1 MVIFSTISYLLLAF
15 MLMNM
20 MAKVRPWSRKP
31 APGKMFKSLPMGI
44 ISRIRLHRFSLA
56 ALGTGIAH
64 GLITGWLPLN
74 TAGMIGA
81 FAIIIVL
88 FPMRY
93 SLTTQGV
100 ALGDAMFYPWNS
112 FSGFA
117 FKKSGLELG
126 HPSFWGR
133 LTLFIQPAEMDSVVK
148 YVARHVKNSPANLQL
163 EESEK

>member
-1 MVIFSTISYLLLAF
+1 MFIFYVISYLLLAF

-20 MAKVRPWSRKP
+20 MAKVRPWNRKP
-31 APGKMFKSLPMGI
+31 APGKAFKSLPMGLM
-44 ISRIRLHRFSLA
+44 SRIRLHRFSLM

-64 GLITGWLPLN
+64 GLLAGWLPLN
-74 TAGMIGA
+74 TAGMIVA
-81 FAIIIVL
+81 FAIVIVL

-100 ALGDAMFYPWNS
+100 ALGEAMFYPWNS

-117 FKKSGLELG
+117 PKKSSLELG

-133 LTLFIQPAEMDSVVK
+133 LTLFVHPAEMDSVVK
-148 YVARHVKNSPANLQL
+148 HVTRHVKNGPANLQL